1 MKSLVSQPKKALILL
16 LLIPLLGFKKTQ
28 RLSAQET
35 LSTYNTSW
43 TSVLPGSVLSE
54 PAVTSYGFCLATD
67 ARNLM
72 GYSSNGQLL
81 WEKNIGRVRNLS
93 LTSLKGDFI
102 LFHDETKNILR
113 LFNPSGKEI
122 WAKPLDFK
130 LLSRPFAGRDGRFF
144 IHGEGQL
151 LCYGI
156 NGVLRWKLETESQ
169 KELPIQE
176 LPDGSIILFLSD
188 INGHTRGLRISPFG
202 QMLENITFAGSIKST
217 ETCRD
222 GVLLTFTD
230 GSAGLFALNAQGLAE
245 SQWVAAVKS
254 GNPLFAVNPDKTE
267 YRLLSLSKTEITVYK
282 LNSKDGSVLQSR
294 SISGIDGTG
303 LVKSAFSE
311 AGLFIADSSNALLIS
326 YDLQDIWSAKMP
338 DTIKK
343 KTVNQ
348 IIYLKDDY
356 LVFCGKNWSLNAYHT
371 SQTTNSNQSVQKNIQ
386 SDYSSFAPL
395 DLNEINYYGMG
406 SFFNSIKDS
415 KRSQLLKDGNYGK
428 QEEEL
433 LSQCL
438 SVAKLYS
445 MDAGSSDF
453 GIHTEKS
460 VFQTDSVGFEA
471 ILLQLALLCTDETQ
485 NAAAAIISESTNKS
499 YCRALLS
506 NMSGYDPDG
515 KLLEAIERNA
525 LRAGN
530 KDSAY
535 LNVICDAVYSICLF
549 MGRPAWNLKGKD
561 ILKNFMGAGYSS
573 GTRTYARDTLKK
585 IIALEL

>member
-1 MKSLVSQPKKALILL
+1 M
-16 LLIPLLGFKKTQ
+16 
-28 RLSAQET
+28 
-35 LSTYNTSW
+35 
-43 TSVLPGSVLSE
+43 LPGSVLSE

-130 LLSRPFAGRDGRFF
+130 LFSRPFAGRDGRFF

-222 GVLLTFTD
+222 GVLL
-230 GSAGLFALNAQGLAE
+230 
-245 SQWVAAVKS
+245 
-254 GNPLFAVNPDKTE
+254 
-267 YRLLSLSKTEITVYK
+267 SKTEITVYK

-311 AGLFIADSSNALLIS
+311 AGLFIADSSNALLIG

-406 SFFNSIKDS
+406 SFSNSIKDS
-415 KRSQLLKDGNYGK
+415 KTGRGI
-428 QEEEL
+428 
-433 LSQCL
+433 
-438 SVAKLYS
+438 AFS
-445 MDAGSSDF
+445 MSF
-453 GIHTEKS
+453 CCK
-460 VFQTDSVGFEA
+460 
-471 ILLQLALLCTDETQ
+471 ALF
-485 NAAAAIISESTNKS
+485 NG
-499 YCRALLS
+499 CR
-506 NMSGYDPDG
+506 
-515 KLLEAIERNA
+515 
-525 LRAGN
+525 
-530 KDSAY
+530 
-535 LNVICDAVYSICLF
+535 LF
-549 MGRPAWNLKGKD
+549 
-561 ILKNFMGAGYSS
+561 
-573 GTRTYARDTLKK
+573 
-585 IIALEL
+585 